1 MNGSPL
7 VILLVEDNLDHA
19 ELAKRNLE
27 ECHVAN
33 RIFHI
38 EDGEAAIHY
47 MNGDDPYSDRERYPR
62 PDLVLLDLRLPKI
75 DGLEVLRIIKLD
87 PDLRAIPVV
96 VLTTSDA
103 EPDIARAYQLHANSY
118 LTKPVAFDALSRLL
132 KDLGFYW
139 LAWNKRPW

>member
-1 MNGSPL
+1 MNGAPL
-7 VILLVEDNLDHA
+7 VILLVEDNMDHA

-27 ECHVAN
+27 GCHVAN
-33 RIFHI
+33 RIHHV
-38 EDGEAAIHY
+38 EDGEEAIHY
-47 MNGDDPYSDRERYPR
+47 MHGTGRYTDRNRYPR
-62 PDLVLLDLRLPKI
+62 PDLILLDLRLPKI

-118 LTKPVAFDALSRLL
+118 LTKPVEFDALSRLL
-132 KDLGFYW
+132 KDLGFYG

>member
-1 MNGSPL
+1 MNGAPL

-27 ECHVAN
+27 GCHVAN
-33 RIFHI
+33 RIHHV
-38 EDGEAAIHY
+38 EDGEEAIHNMHGTGRY
-47 MNGDDPYSDRERYPR
+47 TDRNRYPR
-62 PDLVLLDLRLPKI
+62 PDLILLDLRLPKI

-118 LTKPVAFDALSRLL
+118 LTKPVEFDALSRLL